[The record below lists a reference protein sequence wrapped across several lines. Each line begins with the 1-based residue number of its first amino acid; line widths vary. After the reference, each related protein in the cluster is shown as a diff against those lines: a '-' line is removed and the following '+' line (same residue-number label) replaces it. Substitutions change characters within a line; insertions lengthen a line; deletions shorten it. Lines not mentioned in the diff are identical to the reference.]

1 METNNQLDLE
11 KLKIDY
17 ESKRILFNLPSYN
30 EMAKEFEIEKV
41 SEKET
46 DFLLREVRRA
56 VIEKVSAYIHLFE
69 TILSPSSGSLLI
81 FSILKSLNEE
91 DKKTIR
97 GIYKKLTKT
106 QISAIKLDTSYDEI
120 LEAEFI
126 NKMYKEWQELKRP
139 IIELFEKFE
148 KNFETDISPG
158 NNCYF
163 G

>member
-1 METNNQLDLE
+1 
-11 KLKIDY
+11 
-17 ESKRILFNLPSYN
+17 
-30 EMAKEFEIEKV
+30 MAKEFEIEKV

-46 DFLLREVRRA
+46 EFLLREIRRV
-56 VIEKVSAYIHLFE
+56 VIEKISAYIHLFE

-81 FSILKSLNEE
+81 FSILKNLNEE

-97 GIYKKLTKT
+97 SIYKKLTKT
-106 QISAIKLDTSYDEI
+106 QISAIRLDTSYDEI

-126 NKMYKEWQELKRP
+126 NKMYKEWQELKKP

-158 NNCYF
+158 NNGYF

>member
-1 METNNQLDLE
+1 METNNEFDLK
-11 KLKIDY
+11 KLKQDY
-17 ESKRILFNLPSYN
+17 ESKRILFSLPSYD

-41 SEKET
+41 SEKDTE
-46 DFLLREVRRA
+46 FLLREIRRV
-56 VIEKVSAYIHLFE
+56 VIEKISAYIHLFE

-81 FSILKSLNEE
+81 FSILKNLNEE

-97 GIYKKLTKT
+97 SIYKKLTKT
-106 QISAIKLDTSYDEI
+106 QISAIRLDTSYDEI

-126 NKMYKEWQELKRP
+126 NKMYKEWQELKKP

-158 NNCYF
+158 NNGYF

>member
-1 METNNQLDLE
+1 MEKDNSGDLE
-11 KLKIDY
+11 KLKRNY
-17 ESKRILFNLPSYN
+17 EFKRVLFNLPNYE

-46 DFLLREVRRA
+46 EFLLREIRRTM
-56 VIEKVSAYIHLFE
+56 IEKISAYIHLFE

-81 FSILKSLNEE
+81 FSILKNLTEE
-91 DKKTIR
+91 DKKRIKE
-97 GIYKKLTKT
+97 IYKKLTKI
-106 QISAIKLDTSYDEI
+106 QISSIKLDTSYNEKSESDFVKEI
-120 LEAEFI
+120 NTLW
-126 NKMYKEWQELKRP
+126 KEIKNP

-148 KNFETDISPG
+148 NNFETEIPNG